1 MLLVKVN
8 KEPATTPHQRGQ
20 PAPATPNR
28 ALTSAP
34 DQKQR
39 PTSQPVTPAAHSK
52 HKMPVST
59 PAAPPKQNSV
69 TPQTISASPKATKSE
84 LQSQKTS
91 EQYLFH
97 LLCCRAE

>member
-8 KEPATTPHQRGQ
+8 KDPDTTPHQRGQ
-20 PAPATPNR
+20 PVLATPSR

-39 PTSQPVTPAAHSK
+39 PSSQPVTPATHSK
-52 HKMPVST
+52 HKTPVST

-69 TPQTISASPKATKSE
+69 TLQTISSSPKATKSE

-91 EQYLFH
+91 KQYLFH
-97 LLCCRAE
+97 QLCCRAE